1 MNQTHSETSCR
12 TATSQTDLENNPRLL
27 QQVRP
32 HVGTDDVV
40 TSAEADLNVLSKATA
55 VVVSSGFC
63 VSNSLVDRGQC
74 HQHNAEY
81 NQRLHKHHCECV
93 RRKTSI

>member
-1 MNQTHSETSCR
+1 MNQRHNETNCR
-12 TATSQTDLENNPRLL
+12 TTTNQADLENNPRLL

-63 VSNSLVDRGQC
+63 ISNGLEDRGQC
-74 HQHNAEY
+74 HQHNVEY
-81 NQRLHKHHCECV
+81 NQYVHVHVHV
-93 RRKTSI
+93 